1 MQLMF
6 LTQSLPDAM
15 IDQFWDLRE
24 DHRTL
29 DDILDYFFSL
39 YKVESDVDLETQ
51 LRNIRQVA
59 DFTPVLG

>member
-1 MQLMF
+1 MF